1 MSAIQDVEIK
11 VTISAEQA
19 TEAARTLG
27 LRSADAERRD
37 IWFCEYLNGQG
48 GPIAL
53 PLLGQGLILR
63 LRRKREGADDSTV
76 KVRRREDEPLLAS
89 WRRELIREEK
99 FRVEGDWVGS
109 RHMVSASLVAE
120 LPDGDIGEVAAGQ
133 GSVARLFTAAQEEVL
148 RASCPLPID
157 LRALDPLGPVSAHKW
172 EPRAHEFEHKIAA
185 ERWQAGELRF
195 LELSIRVPRSVAEA
209 AQDAFERQIRH
220 LGLDVDQV
228 QETKTRLVLEHF
240 AAARAAE

>member
-1 MSAIQDVEIK
+1 MSAVQDVEIK
-11 VTISAEQA
+11 VTINPGQA

-27 LRSADAERRD
+27 LRSADAEQRD

-63 LRRKREGADDSTV
+63 LRRKHGGADDSTV
-76 KVRRREDEPLLAS
+76 KVRRREDEPLLEN

-99 FRVEGDWVGS
+99 FRVEGDWVGR
-109 RHMVSASLVAE
+109 RHMEHE
-120 LPDGDIGEVAAGQ
+120 L
-133 GSVARLFTAAQEEVL
+133 
-148 RASCPLPID
+148 
-157 LRALDPLGPVSAHKW
+157 
-172 EPRAHEFEHKIAA
+172 AA
-185 ERWQAGELRF
+185 EHWQAGELRF

-209 AQDAFERQIRH
+209 AQDAFERQIRQ
-220 LGLDVDQV
+220 LGLDVDPV

-240 AAARAAE
+240 AAARAAG